1 MKRTFKNLLAVAS
14 LAIVGIGSFIAA
26 TPANA
31 AVSCPKYPIPLQT
44 TYPLNGHIYNCMPTP
59 RNSAETTLQASILN
73 NVNVAVAAFQAKRAN
88 DLNPRNIDIQVSYTA
103 ADSYAANQGLI
114 VGEPP
119 SQPGETGRSWVLP
132 NHNPPII
139 TNPTTTIFVF
149 TVQQWNAVPGSPKIP
164 TTFNSTQLT
173 GTVHHE
179 LGHQFDR
186 IWAQKQAYAPTA
198 SATVTNNTTNTKY
211 ISALT
216 IDAGLLVQAD
226 IDQIKNNWPWMLDA
240 AGALRRNEF
249 FAEQVAINA
258 NGGATPALDIFIN
271 AKFRCSTWYVTQM
284 FTAVNN
290 AAPVNP
296 PSSSGTIC
304 NHVTTWP

>member
-1 MKRTFKNLLAVAS
+1 MKRTFKNLLAIAG
-14 LAIVGIGSFIAA
+14 LAIVGFGSFVAA

-31 AVSCPKYPIPLQT
+31 ALSCPKYPIPLQT

-59 RNSAETTLQASILN
+59 RNSAETQLQAQILN
-73 NVNVAVAAFQAKRAN
+73 GVNAAVAAFQNKRTN

-114 VGEPP
+114 LGEPP
-119 SQPGETGRSWVLP
+119 SQAGETGRSWVLP

-149 TVQQWNAVPGSPKIP
+149 TVSQWNAVPGNPKIP
-164 TTFNSTQLT
+164 TSYNSTQLA

-186 IWAQKQAYAPTA
+186 IWAQKQGYAPSA
-198 SATVTNNTTNTKY
+198 SAIVTNNTTNMKY

-216 IDAGLLVQAD
+216 IDAGILSPTD
-226 IDQIKNNWPWMLDA
+226 FNHMKTTWPWMLDA
-240 AGALRRNEF
+240 AFNYKPNEF
-249 FAEQVAINA
+249 FAEQIAINA
-258 NGGATPALDIFIN
+258 NGGATPALTMFIN
-271 AKFRCSTWYVTQM
+271 DKFRCSTWYVTQM
-284 FTAVNN
+284 YNAVNN
-290 AAPVNP
+290 AAPVSPPNP
-296 PSSSGTIC
+296 TGTIC